1 LKRTPVIFL
10 QRSYKD
16 LQDNTKK
23 TKLQGG
29 MKGIKRSNDF
39 ALPPSFF
46 FTEEFVVQQLRINLL
61 KIL

>member
-16 LQDNTKK
+16 LQDNTKNK
-23 TKLQGG
+23 ITRG